1 VKPSGLSNE
10 ALGDVL
16 TAGLT
21 AIGIDPQA
29 TAVYLRADGVE
40 RQQLLVATPLG
51 LVAADRQ
58 MLVND
63 PHNRARLFMRL
74 VPWDK
79 LSDLT
84 METESIRDPNL
95 SPPAYVTTVTLTLPG
110 LDGGSD
116 ALLKGSDDRL
126 RAEPGNGFM
135 VFAAA
140 CIQAVFGTETVEYVV
155 ESEGNDADE

>member
-1 VKPSGLSNE
+1 M
-10 ALGDVL
+10 
-16 TAGLT
+16 
-21 AIGIDPQA
+21 AIGIDPDT

-40 RQQLLVATPLG
+40 RQQVLVATPLG

-63 PHNRARLFMRL
+63 SYNRARLVMRL

-79 LSDLT
+79 LSKLT
-84 METESIRDPNL
+84 IETESIRDPNL

-110 LDGGSD
+110 VDGGSD

-140 CIQAVFGTETVEYVV
+140 CLQAVFRRATVEYVV
-155 ESEGNDADE
+155 EAEGTDAVE

>member
-1 VKPSGLSNE
+1 MRCREAQWLSNE

-21 AIGIDPQA
+21 AIGIDPDA

-51 LVAADRQ
+51 VVAADRQ

-63 PHNRARLFMRL
+63 PHNRARLFMRW

-84 METESIRDPNL
+84 METESIRDPE
-95 SPPAYVTTVTLTLPG
+95 PLPTG
-110 LDGGSD
+110 LCDN
-116 ALLKGSDDRL
+116 R
-126 RAEPGNGFM
+126 
-135 VFAAA
+135 
-140 CIQAVFGTETVEYVV
+140 
-155 ESEGNDADE
+155 DADVAWSRWGI